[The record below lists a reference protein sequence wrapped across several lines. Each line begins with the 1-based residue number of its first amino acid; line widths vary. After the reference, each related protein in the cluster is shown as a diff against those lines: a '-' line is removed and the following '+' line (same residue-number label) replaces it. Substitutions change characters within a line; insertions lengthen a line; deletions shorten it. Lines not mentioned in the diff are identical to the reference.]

1 MDDRQRA
8 VGWDRRF
15 AACGMLAA
23 CLVVAFAPA
32 ARAGEPAAGLVAG
45 LTEARAALAGWKL
58 TEAETLL
65 AGAAET
71 HAQSTELAVLR
82 ARLDFQRSRFDAAI
96 ARLEPVVAAQPEAF
110 EARVVLGQALSAR
123 GQRQRAF
130 DVLDPMATEYSEG
143 RVSTAHDLMW
153 LAIGLWMTGFPKNA
167 NQIFAEAIAK
177 DPRLNDARLAWAG
190 LFVDKY
196 NFKDADLLYLE
207 VLKAEPTNTG
217 ALLGRAQIDILS
229 DRELVAARDKATT
242 IVATAPEH
250 VPAHNLLALLDLH
263 NDAPRE
269 AVKRLEAQS
278 LRIAPADPEALA
290 LLASAFAIDDDA
302 KGFKAAEAKALASNP
317 KDAAFYTTVSE
328 HLSRVH
334 RYADAAALDRQAI
347 ALDPEHYKA
356 YANLGIGMSRLGD
369 DVQAKSWL
377 ERAFDGDPYDVR
389 TFNLLD
395 QFYDGTIT
403 KYRWVEVPPMRLRV
417 HESEEAVLARY
428 VPALMTEAYNHLVA
442 KYGIRPELPIHVEL
456 YPDPQLFAVRS
467 VGLPQLAAHGICFG
481 HVITARSPTP
491 GDFNW
496 AEVVWHEL
504 SHVFHIQ
511 LSNSRVPRWFTEG
524 LAVYEA
530 TEGRPEWRREMDDTL
545 LAWRQAGKLRGVA
558 DFDLAFTQARS
569 LDDIVLAYYHAYR
582 VAEFIDTTF
591 GTKRLKRMLELWGQK
606 KKTPAVFSEAL
617 GVRDLAAFDAR
628 FLAWLDLKLA
638 HLSASFRLDPGLV
651 RADAE
656 VLGQAADAA
665 PANAAAQA
673 KAAVAW
679 FGRAEA
685 DNASRYA
692 TAALT
697 LDTDQ
702 PQALMVRALLR
713 AKGDDVAGARQDAER
728 LVSAG
733 HDGVDVQRLLARLAE
748 KAGDAKAAATHLE
761 RAVAIDP
768 QAGELI
774 YKLISLYDAAGR
786 GDDAWRWR
794 RQMATLDENSIELV
808 TALLEGAEAH
818 GASLADVQRWGEQG
832 NHIAPFD
839 LAHHLRFARALKR
852 VGRAEQSRFEATTAL
867 LLDPANVE
875 AMALGGTAP
884 VVTR

>member
-1 MDDRQRA
+1 MDDRQRPLA
-8 VGWDRRF
+8 RLV
-15 AACGMLAA
+15 LAA
-23 CLVVAFAPA
+23 CLVAALAPA
-32 ARAGEPAAGLVAG
+32 SRAAEPAAT
-45 LTEARAALAGWKL
+45 LTTARAALAGWRL
-58 TEAETLL
+58 SEAEALL
-65 AGAAET
+65 FGAATAAAE
-71 HAQSTELAVLR
+71 STELAVLR
-82 ARLDFQRSRFDAAI
+82 ARLDFQRSRFDAVVS
-96 ARLEPVVAAQPEAF
+96 RLEPVVAAHPEAF
-110 EARVVLGQALSAR
+110 EARVVLGEALMAR

-130 DVLDPMATEYSEG
+130 DALDPMATEYSEG
-143 RVSTAHDLMW
+143 RVLTARDLMW
-153 LAIGLWMTGFPKNA
+153 LAMGLWMTGYPKNA
-167 NQIFAEAIAK
+167 NQIFAESIDK
-177 DPRLNDARLAWAG
+177 DPRLQQARVAWAG

-207 VLKAEPTNTG
+207 VLKAEPTSTS
-217 ALLGRAQIDILS
+217 ALLGRARVDILS
-229 DRELVAARDKATT
+229 DRDLVSARDKATS
-242 IVATAPEH
+242 VLASAPEH

-269 AVKRLEAQS
+269 AVARLKAQS
-278 LRIAPADPEALA
+278 LRLAPADPEALA

-302 KGFKAAEAKALASNP
+302 EGFKAAEARALASNP

-334 RYADAAALDRQAI
+334 RYAEAAALDRKAI

-369 DVQAKSWL
+369 DEQAKAWL

-395 QFYDGTIT
+395 QFYDGII
-403 KYRWVEVPPMRLRV
+403 KRYRWVEVGPMRLRV

-428 VPALMTEAYNHLVA
+428 VPALMTEAYRHLVA
-442 KYGIRPELPIHVEL
+442 KYGMRPEPPVHVEL

-467 VGLPQLAAHGICFG
+467 VGLPRLAAHGICFG
-481 HVITARSPTP
+481 HVITARSPAP

-511 LSNSRVPRWFTEG
+511 LSKSRVPRWFTEG

-545 LAWRQAGKLRGVA
+545 LAWRQAGKLRGIA

-606 KKTPAVFSEAL
+606 KQTPAVFSEAL
-617 GVRDLAAFDAR
+617 GVRDLGAFDAR
-628 FLAWLDLKLA
+628 FLAWLDQKLA
-638 HLSASFRLDPGLV
+638 HLSASFRLNPGLV
-651 RADAE
+651 AADAE
-656 VLGQAADAA
+656 PLGKAADLA
-665 PANAAAQA
+665 PADAEAQA

-679 FGRAEA
+679 FGRADAETA
-685 DNASRYA
+685 ARYA
-692 TAALT
+692 AAALAI
-697 LDTDQ
+697 DADQ
-702 PQALMVRALLR
+702 PQALLVRALSR
-713 AKGDDVAGARQDAER
+713 AKGDDAAGARQDAER

-733 HDGVDVQRLLARLAE
+733 RDGVDVRRLLAGLAE
-748 KAGDAKAAATHLE
+748 KAGDVKAAAAHLK

-768 QAGELI
+768 QAGELV
-774 YKLISLYDAAGR
+774 YKLIALYDAAGR

-794 RQMATLDENSIELV
+794 RQMATLDQGSIGLV
-808 TALLEGAEAH
+808 AALLDGAEAH
-818 GASLADVQRWGEQG
+818 GASLADVQRWGELG

-839 LAHHLRFARALKR
+839 LQHHLRFARALKR
-852 VGRAEQSRFEATTAL
+852 LGRTEQSRFEATTAL
-867 LLDPANVE
+867 LLDPGNAE
-875 AMALGGTAP
+875 ALSLGGTPAETP
-884 VVTR
+884 R

>member
-1 MDDRQRA
+1 MDDHRRSVAGA
-8 VGWDRRF
+8 VV
-15 AACGMLAA
+15 AAL
-23 CLVVAFAPA
+23 LLVAFAPRSHA
-32 ARAGEPAAGLVAG
+32 AEPAAA
-45 LTEARAALAGWKL
+45 LTQARAALSAWRL
-58 TEAETLL
+58 SDADALL
-65 AGAAET
+65 AGAPEA
-71 HAQSTELAVLR
+71 ADRTELAVLR
-82 ARLDFQRSRFDAAI
+82 GRLDLQRSRFDAVI
-96 ARLEPVVAAQPEAF
+96 SRLQPVVAAHPEVF
-110 EARVVLGQALSAR
+110 EARVVLGQALTAR
-123 GQRQRAF
+123 GDKRRAF

-143 RVSTAHDLMW
+143 RVTTARDLMW
-153 LAIGLWMTGFPKNA
+153 LAMGLWMTGYPKNA
-167 NQIFAEAIAK
+167 NQIFAEAIETY
-177 DPRLNDARLAWAG
+177 PQLHEARVAWAA

-207 VLKAEPTNTG
+207 VLKAEPGHTG

-229 DRELVAARDKATT
+229 DRELVGAREKATT
-242 IVATAPEH
+242 ILAGAPEH
-250 VPAHNLLALLDLH
+250 VPAHNLLALLELH

-269 AVKRLEAQS
+269 AVARLQAQS

-290 LLASAFAIDDDA
+290 LLASALEVDDDA
-302 KGFKAAEAKALASNP
+302 KGFKAAEARALASNP

-328 HLSRVH
+328 HLTRVH
-334 RYADAAALDRQAI
+334 RYADAAALDRKAI

-356 YANLGIGMSRLGD
+356 YANLGIGMARLGD
-369 DVQAKSWL
+369 DAQAKSWL

-395 QFYDGTIT
+395 QFYDGTIK
-403 KYRWVEVPPMRLRV
+403 KYRWLEVAPMRLRV
-417 HESEEAVLARY
+417 HESEAAVLARY
-428 VPALMTEAYNHLVA
+428 VPALMTEAWKHLVA
-442 KYGIRPELPIHVEL
+442 KYGMRPELPVHVEL

-467 VGLPQLAAHGICFG
+467 VGLPRLAAHGICFG

-511 LSNSRVPRWFTEG
+511 LSQSRVPRWFTEG

-545 LAWRQAGKLRGVA
+545 LAWRRAGKLRGVA

-617 GVRDLAAFDAR
+617 GVRDLAAFDAS
-628 FLAWLDLKLA
+628 FLVWLDRKLA
-638 HLSASFRLDPGLV
+638 HLSASFRLDPQLV
-651 RADAE
+651 SADAE
-656 VLGQAADAA
+656 ALGSAADAS
-665 PANAAAQA
+665 PTDVDAQA

-679 FGRAEA
+679 FGRGEVDAA
-685 DNASRYA
+685 GRYA
-692 TAALT
+692 AAALAA
-697 LDTDQ
+697 DADQ
-702 PQALMVRALLR
+702 PHALLVRALLR
-713 AKGDDVAGARQDAER
+713 AKGDDSAGARQDAER

-733 HDGVDVQRLLARLAE
+733 RDGVDVRRLLARLAE
-748 KAGDAKAAATHLE
+748 KAGDAAAAAGHLE

-768 QAGELI
+768 QAGELV

-794 RQMATLDENSIELV
+794 LQLLSLDQGSIGLV
-808 TALLEGAEAH
+808 SALLEGAEAH
-818 GASLADVQRWGEQG
+818 GASVADVQRWGELG

-839 LAHHLRFARALKR
+839 LQHHLRFARALKR
-852 VGRAEQSRFEATTAL
+852 LGRGEQSRFEASTAL
-867 LLDPANVE
+867 LLDPANAE
-875 AMALGGTAP
+875 AKTLGGAAP
-884 VVTR
+884 SAAP